1 MNPNGGT
8 ATVMRVPITVH
19 PSSKRET
26 VEQQSDGTYI
36 VRVKA
41 PAEKGRANAAT
52 EKLLSKHFNS
62 TVRII
67 SGFRSHDK
75 VVEVEQIDSTPVSD
89 A

>member
-1 MNPNGGT
+1 MMKIS
-8 ATVMRVPITVH
+8 VTVH

-26 VEQQSDGTYI
+26 IEQQADGTYI

-41 PAEKGRANAAT
+41 AAEKGHANAAT

-75 VVEVEQIDSTPVSD
+75 VVEVE
-89 A
+89 